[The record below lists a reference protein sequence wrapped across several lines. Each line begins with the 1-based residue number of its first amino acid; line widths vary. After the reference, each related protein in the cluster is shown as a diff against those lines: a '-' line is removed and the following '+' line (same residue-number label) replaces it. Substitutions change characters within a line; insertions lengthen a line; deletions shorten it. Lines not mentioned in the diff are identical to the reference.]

1 MLVRT
6 CVALAETARNEKRI
20 DLNDDAVV
28 KKILLKVVIIIL
40 LTPIL

>member
-20 DLNDDAVV
+20 DLNDDAVSG
-28 KKILLKVVIIIL
+28 KENI
-40 LTPIL
+40 T

>member
-6 CVALAETARNEKRI
+6 CVVLAETARNEKRI

-40 LTPIL
+40 LTPTL